1 MWEGGDWELMVQRN
15 SHRTLF
21 KVYVIYYLQDL
32 LLEIRDMLR
41 TVVSQLKQGNGVV
54 TGAASACK
62 KEEVG
67 DAYIVSIPIIRLSI
81 FCNLIGQSLACNYY
95 IMMY

>member
-1 MWEGGDWELMVQRN
+1 M
-15 SHRTLF
+15 
-21 KVYVIYYLQDL
+21 
-32 LLEIRDMLR
+32 LEIRDMLR
-41 TVVSQLKQGNGVV
+41 TVVSLLKQGNGVV

-67 DAYIVSIPIIRLSI
+67 DAYIVSIPIIRYSI

>member
-15 SHRTLF
+15 SHRTL
-21 KVYVIYYLQDL
+21 YVIYYLQDL

-41 TVVSQLKQGNGVV
+41 TVVSQLKQGNGV